1 MMTSLKSHSNSVA
14 KKDYLLGLSLDNS
27 ELKFNPKKPGH
38 FELVA
43 QVDSSNKHSWSH
55 VDGDKGHVSSKHIAR
70 NYKDYLSHQGNLKD
84 CEKIQSLVL
93 CRLGMVIMVSC
104 IS

>member
-1 MMTSLKSHSNSVA
+1 MTSLKSHSNSVA
-14 KKDYLLGLSLDNS
+14 ESDYLVGLVLDNP
-27 ELKFNPKKPGH
+27 ELKFNPKQPGH
-38 FELVA
+38 FKLIA
-43 QVDSSNKHSWSH
+43 QVGSSNRHSWSH